1 LTEYGVNWP
10 EKLVQ
15 GHLLKRYKRFLADV
29 VLDSGE
35 ELTVHCPNTG
45 AMTGCAVAGSRV
57 YLLDSHNPKRKYA
70 YTWELVE
77 SDSGGMICI
86 HSARA
91 NGLVAEALA
100 AAKIA
105 PLAAYTNICREKTL
119 ASGSR
124 IDFFLSSP
132 EVAVPDCYVEVKSV
146 TLHCGAGIG
155 AFPDAVSARAVRHIE
170 DLLDLRQQGARVV
183 LLFAVLHDGIDVVR
197 PAAEIDP
204 VYAQTLKLAAFH
216 GLEVLAYR
224 AVISETEI
232 FLAGPLVVIL

>member
-1 LTEYGVNWP
+1 MKWP
-10 EKLVQ
+10 ENLVQ
-15 GHLLKRYKRFLADV
+15 GRLLKRYKRFLADV

-45 AMTGCAVAGSRV
+45 AMTGCALPDSRV

-77 SDSGGMICI
+77 SDCGGMICI

-100 AAKIA
+100 GSRIA
-105 PLAAYTNICREKTL
+105 PLAGYTNIHREKTL

-132 EVAVPDCYVEVKSV
+132 EAAVPDCYVEVKSV
-146 TLHCGAGIG
+146 TLHCGEGIG

-170 DLLDLRQQGARVV
+170 DLLDLRRQGARVV
-183 LLFAVLHDGIDVVR
+183 LLFAVLHEAIDVVR

-204 VYAQTLKLAAFH
+204 LYAQTLKLAAEH

-224 AVISETEI
+224 AVINDTDI
-232 FLAGPLVVIL
+232 FLADPLAVIL

>member
-1 LTEYGVNWP
+1 VTEYGVKWP

-15 GHLLKRYKRFLADV
+15 GRLLKRYKRFLADV
-29 VLDSGE
+29 VLDTGE
-35 ELTVHCPNTG
+35 ELTVYCPNTG

-100 AAKIA
+100 TSRIA
-105 PLAAYTNICREKTL
+105 PLTTYTNIHREKTL

-132 EVAVPDCYVEVKSV
+132 DAAVPDCYVEVKSV
-146 TLHCGAGIG
+146 TLHCGEGIG
-155 AFPDAVSARAVRHIE
+155 AFPDAVSARAVRHIK
-170 DLLDLRQQGARVV
+170 DLLDLRRQGARVM
-183 LLFAVLHDGIDVVR
+183 LLFAVQHEAIDVVR
-197 PAAEIDP
+197 SAVEIDP
-204 VYAQTLKLAAFH
+204 VYAQTLKLAAVH
-216 GLEVLAYR
+216 GLEVVAYKV
-224 AVISETEI
+224 VITETEI
-232 FLAGPLVVIL
+232 FLADQLAVIL